1 VILATDG
8 DFNVGVT
15 SQTSLTR
22 LIEEKRERGIFLS
35 VLGVGDNNLKDSTME
50 MLADK
55 GNGNYSYLDS
65 IQEARRVLIAEAGS
79 TLVTVAK
86 DVKLQI
92 EFNPRF
98 VGAYRLVGYEN
109 RILRKE
115 DFNNDRK
122 DAGEMGA
129 GHTVTALY
137 EIVPAGE
144 PVSSGEVDPLK
155 YQQPAEPPAR
165 TIATNSTELMNIK
178 IRYKAPDAD
187 TSRLLEFPV
196 RDTVAKLTPNVG
208 FAAAVAEFGMLLRRS
223 EFKGSASWEQTLSLA
238 REHRGSDPDGYR
250 AEFIRLVDLASAL
263 DLRSSTTSELY
274 R

>member
-1 VILATDG
+1 
-8 DFNVGVT
+8 
-15 SQTSLTR
+15 
-22 LIEEKRERGIFLS
+22 
-35 VLGVGDNNLKDSTME
+35 ME

-65 IQEARRVLIAEAGS
+65 IQEARRVLVAEAGS

-109 RILRKE
+109 RALRKE

-137 EIVPAGE
+137 EVVAPGD
-144 PVSSGEVDPLK
+144 PMPGGDVDPLK
-155 YQQPAEPPAR
+155 YQPSPR
-165 TIATNSTELMNIK
+165 TERPVAPNSTELMTVK
-178 IRYKAPDAD
+178 VRYKTPDGD
-187 TSRLLEFPV
+187 TSRLIEVPV
-196 RDTVAKLTPNVG
+196 RDTEPRMSSNLG
-208 FAAAVAEFGMLLRRS
+208 FAAAIAEFGMLLRRS
-223 EFKGSASWEQTLSLA
+223 DLRGSSSWEQAMTLA
-238 REHRGSDPDGYR
+238 KTHRGNDPDGYR
-250 AEFIRLVDLASAL
+250 AELIRLVDLASAL
-263 DLRSSTTSELY
+263 DVRGSKVTSQ
-274 R
+274 RPTPQPPNMR